1 VIVDLNPIDVQ
12 KYLKGADY
20 PANGG
25 ELASTAESND
35 APGDLVEQLR
45 SLGDD
50 DFSGPDQVMATLKR
64 S

>member
-1 VIVDLNPIDVQ
+1 MDFNPVDVQ
-12 KYLKGADY
+12 KHLKGADY
-20 PANGG
+20 PASPE

-45 SLGDD
+45 DLGGEEY
-50 DFSGPDQVMATLKR
+50 SGPDQVMAALKR